1 MRIRSS
7 RSPSFE
13 ISRVSAVKVVLLCG
27 GKGTRIR
34 GVDDTVPK
42 PMIPVGSQ
50 PIVVHIM
57 EHYAHFGHREFVLC
71 LGYLGGVVRD
81 FFGAA
86 SSTGAQTVT
95 FALPSAG
102 QVTVTLVDT
111 GLDAMTGARVRKIQ
125 SFVGGEDFFL
135 TYGDGVSDVPIN
147 DVLTFHQSHNAAMTL
162 TAVRPP
168 SRFGE
173 VAVDASGIATSFN
186 EKPQASAGLIS
197 GGYFVCRPKLFEYLN
212 EKEDLVLEAEPMR
225 HMVRDRQLA
234 AYTHEGFWQCMD
246 TYRDWE
252 LLNDLDRKN
261 EAPWRH

>member
-1 MRIRSS
+1 M
-7 RSPSFE
+7 
-13 ISRVSAVKVVLLCG
+13 KVVLLCG

-34 GVDDTVPK
+34 GVDDTLPK
-42 PMIPVGSQ
+42 PMIPVGSH

-57 EHYAHFGHREFVLC
+57 QHYAFYGHRDFVLC
-71 LGYLGGVVRD
+71 LGYLGGVIRD
-81 FFGAA
+81 FFG
-86 SSTGAQTVT
+86 STTTAVEETVAYT
-95 FALPSAG
+95 LPTAG
-102 QVTVTLVDT
+102 EVNVTLVDT
-111 GLDAMTGARVRKIQ
+111 GLDSMTGARVRKIRHL
-125 SFVGGEDFFL
+125 VGDDDFFL
-135 TYGDGVSDVPIN
+135 TYGDGVSDVPID
-147 DVLTFHQSHNAAMTL
+147 DVLSFHRSHSSAMTL

-173 VAVDASGIATSFN
+173 VEVDASGIATSFN

-197 GGYFVCRPKLFEYLN
+197 GGYFVCRRTLFGYLS
-212 EKEDLVLEAEPMR
+212 EREDLVLEADPMR
-225 HMVRDRQLA
+225 QMVRDRQLA

>member
-1 MRIRSS
+1 M
-7 RSPSFE
+7 
-13 ISRVSAVKVVLLCG
+13 KVVILCG

-57 EHYAHFGHREFVLC
+57 EHYAFYGHRDFVLC
-71 LGYLGGVVRD
+71 LGYLGDVIRE
-81 FFGAA
+81 FFGA
-86 SSTGAQTVT
+86 SPSGGTETIS
-95 FALPSAG
+95 FALPRGGEAK
-102 QVTVTLVDT
+102 VTVVDT
-111 GLDAMTGARVRKIQ
+111 GLEAMTGARVRKIREV
-125 SFVGGEDFFL
+125 VGNDDFFL
-135 TYGDGVSDVPIN
+135 TYGDGVSDVPI
-147 DVLTFHQSHNAAMTL
+147 DKALGFHRAHSAAMTL

-173 VAVDASGIATSFN
+173 VEVDASGIATSFN

-197 GGYFVCRPKLFEYLN
+197 GGYFVCRPTLFNYLS
-212 EKEDLVLEAEPMR
+212 EREDLVLEADPMR
-225 HMVRDRQLA
+225 QMVRERQLA

-252 LLNDLDRKN
+252 LLNELDRKN

>member
-1 MRIRSS
+1 MK
-7 RSPSFE
+7 
-13 ISRVSAVKVVLLCG
+13 AVILCG

-57 EHYAHFGHREFVLC
+57 EHYAFYGHRDFVLC
-71 LGYLGGVVRD
+71 LGYLGNVVRE
-81 FFGAA
+81 FFGA
-86 SSTGAQTVT
+86 SNDGNIETVSFT
-95 FALPSAG
+95 LPRAG
-102 QVTVTLVDT
+102 KTNVTLVDT
-111 GLDAMTGARVRKIQ
+111 GLEAMTGARVRKVQ
-125 SFVGGEDFFL
+125 ELVGNDDFFL
-135 TYGDGVSDVPIN
+135 TYGDGVSDVPI
-147 DVLTFHQSHNAAMTL
+147 DKTHEFHRSHSAAMTL

-173 VAVDASGIATSFN
+173 VAIDAAGIATSFN

-197 GGYFVCRPKLFEYLN
+197 GGYFVCRPTLFRYLN
-212 EKEDLVLEAEPMR
+212 EREDLVLEAEPMR

-234 AYTHEGFWQCMD
+234 AFTHEGFWQCMD

>member
-1 MRIRSS
+1 MN
-7 RSPSFE
+7 
-13 ISRVSAVKVVLLCG
+13 VVLLCG

-57 EHYAHFGHREFVLC
+57 QHYAFYGHRDFVLC
-71 LGYLGGVVRD
+71 LGYLGNVVRE
-81 FFGAA
+81 FFGAT
-86 SSTGAQTVT
+86 SSAVEETVS
-95 FALPSAG
+95 FELPTAG
-102 QVTVTLVDT
+102 QVNVTLVDT
-111 GLDAMTGARVRKIQ
+111 GLDAMTGARVRKIRHV
-125 SFVGGEDFFL
+125 VGGNDFLL
-135 TYGDGVSDVPIN
+135 TYGDGVSDVPI
-147 DVLTFHQSHNAAMTL
+147 DRVLAFHRSHNAAMTL

-173 VAVDASGIATSFN
+173 VEVDTSGIATSFN
-186 EKPQASAGLIS
+186 EKPQVSAGLIS
-197 GGYFVCRPKLFEYLN
+197 GGYFVCRPSLFEYLDDR
-212 EKEDLVLEAEPMR
+212 EDLVLEADPMR
-225 HMVRDRQLA
+225 HMVRDRRLA

-252 LLNDLDRKN
+252 LLNDLDRRD

>member
-1 MRIRSS
+1 M
-7 RSPSFE
+7 
-13 ISRVSAVKVVLLCG
+13 KVVLLCG

-34 GVDDTVPK
+34 GVDDTLPK
-42 PMIPVGSQ
+42 PMIPVGSH

-57 EHYAHFGHREFVLC
+57 QHYAFYGHRDFVLC
-71 LGYLGGVVRD
+71 LGYLGGVIRD
-81 FFGAA
+81 FFG
-86 SSTGAQTVT
+86 STTTAVEETVAYT
-95 FALPSAG
+95 LPTAG
-102 QVTVTLVDT
+102 KVNVTLVDT
-111 GLDAMTGARVRKIQ
+111 GLDSMTGARVRKIRHL
-125 SFVGGEDFFL
+125 VGDDDFFL
-135 TYGDGVSDVPIN
+135 TYGDGVSDVPVD
-147 DVLTFHQSHNAAMTL
+147 DVLSFHRSHSSAMTL

-173 VAVDASGIATSFN
+173 VEVDASGIATSFN

-197 GGYFVCRPKLFEYLN
+197 GGYFVCRRTLFGYLS
-212 EKEDLVLEAEPMR
+212 EREDLVLEADPMR
-225 HMVRDRQLA
+225 QMVRDRRLA

>member
-1 MRIRSS
+1 M
-7 RSPSFE
+7 
-13 ISRVSAVKVVLLCG
+13 KVVLLCG

-34 GVDDTVPK
+34 GVDDTLPK
-42 PMIPVGSQ
+42 PMIPVGSH

-57 EHYAHFGHREFVLC
+57 QHYAFYGHRDFVLC
-71 LGYLGGVVRD
+71 LGYLGGVIRD
-81 FFGAA
+81 FFGSATTA
-86 SSTGAQTVT
+86 VEETVAYT
-95 FALPSAG
+95 LPTAG
-102 QVTVTLVDT
+102 KVNVTLVDT
-111 GLDAMTGARVRKIQ
+111 GLDSMTGARVRKIRHL
-125 SFVGGEDFFL
+125 VGDDDFFL
-135 TYGDGVSDVPIN
+135 TYGDGVSDVPVD
-147 DVLTFHQSHNAAMTL
+147 DVLSFHRSHSSAMTL

-173 VAVDASGIATSFN
+173 VEVDASGIATSFN

-197 GGYFVCRPKLFEYLN
+197 GGYFVCRRTLFGYLS
-212 EKEDLVLEAEPMR
+212 EREDLVLEADPMR
-225 HMVRDRQLA
+225 QMVRDRQLA

>member
-1 MRIRSS
+1 M
-7 RSPSFE
+7 
-13 ISRVSAVKVVLLCG
+13 KVVILCG

-57 EHYAHFGHREFVLC
+57 EHYAFYGHRDFVLC
-71 LGYLGGVVRD
+71 LGYLGNVVRE
-81 FFGAA
+81 FFGA
-86 SSTGAQTVT
+86 SNDGNIETVSFT
-95 FALPSAG
+95 LPRAAK
-102 QVTVTLVDT
+102 TNVTLVDT
-111 GLDAMTGARVRKIQ
+111 GLEAMTGARVRKVQ
-125 SFVGGEDFFL
+125 ELVGNDDFFL
-135 TYGDGVSDVPIN
+135 TYGDGVSDVPI
-147 DVLTFHQSHNAAMTL
+147 DKTHEFHRSHSAAMTL

-173 VAVDASGIATSFN
+173 VAIDAAGIATSFN

-197 GGYFVCRPKLFEYLN
+197 GGYFVCRPTLFRYLN
-212 EKEDLVLEAEPMR
+212 EREDLVLEAEPMR

-234 AYTHEGFWQCMD
+234 AFTHEGFWQCMD

>member
-1 MRIRSS
+1 M
-7 RSPSFE
+7 
-13 ISRVSAVKVVLLCG
+13 KVVLLCG

-34 GVDDTVPK
+34 GVDDTLPK
-42 PMIPVGSQ
+42 PMIPVGSH

-57 EHYAHFGHREFVLC
+57 QHYAFFGHRDFVLC

-81 FFGAA
+81 FFGATTSA
-86 SSTGAQTVT
+86 AEETVSYT
-95 FALPSAG
+95 LPSAG
-102 QVTVTLVDT
+102 TVNVTLVDT
-111 GLDAMTGARVRKIQ
+111 GLEAMTGARVRKVRHL
-125 SFVGGEDFFL
+125 VGNNDFFL
-135 TYGDGVSDVPIN
+135 TYGDGVSDVPI
-147 DVLTFHQSHNAAMTL
+147 DRVLAFHRSHNAVMTL

-173 VAVDASGIATSFN
+173 VEVDASGLATSFN

-197 GGYFVCRPKLFEYLN
+197 GGYFVCRPALFEYLS
-212 EKEDLVLEAEPMR
+212 EHDDLVLEADPMR

>member
-1 MRIRSS
+1 M
-7 RSPSFE
+7 
-13 ISRVSAVKVVLLCG
+13 KVVLLCG

-34 GVDDTVPK
+34 GVDDTLPK
-42 PMIPVGSQ
+42 PMIPVGSH

-57 EHYAHFGHREFVLC
+57 QHYAFYGHRDFVLC
-71 LGYLGGVVRD
+71 LGYLGEVIRD
-81 FFGAA
+81 FFG
-86 SSTGAQTVT
+86 STTTAVEETVAYT
-95 FALPSAG
+95 LPTAG
-102 QVTVTLVDT
+102 EVNVTLVDT
-111 GLDAMTGARVRKIQ
+111 GLDSMTGARVRKIRHL
-125 SFVGGEDFFL
+125 VGDDDFFL
-135 TYGDGVSDVPIN
+135 TYGDGVSDVPVD
-147 DVLTFHQSHNAAMTL
+147 DVLSFHRSHSSAMTL

-173 VAVDASGIATSFN
+173 VEVDASGIATSFN

-197 GGYFVCRPKLFEYLN
+197 GGYFVCRRTLFGYLS
-212 EKEDLVLEAEPMR
+212 EREDLVLEADPMR
-225 HMVRDRQLA
+225 QMVRDRQLA

>member
-1 MRIRSS
+1 M
-7 RSPSFE
+7 
-13 ISRVSAVKVVLLCG
+13 KVVILCG

-57 EHYAHFGHREFVLC
+57 EHYAFYGHRDFVLC
-71 LGYLGGVVRD
+71 LGYLGDVIRE
-81 FFGAA
+81 FFGA
-86 SSTGAQTVT
+86 SPSGGTETVS
-95 FALPSAG
+95 FALPRGSEAK
-102 QVTVTLVDT
+102 VTVVDT
-111 GLDAMTGARVRKIQ
+111 GLEAMTGARVRRIRD
-125 SFVGGEDFFL
+125 VVANDDFFL
-135 TYGDGVSDVPIN
+135 TYGDGVSDVPI
-147 DVLTFHQSHNAAMTL
+147 DKALGFHRAHSAAMTL

-173 VAVDASGIATSFN
+173 VEVDASGIATSFN

-197 GGYFVCRPKLFEYLN
+197 GGYFVCRPTLFNYLS
-212 EKEDLVLEAEPMR
+212 EREDLILEADPMR
-225 HMVRDRQLA
+225 QMVRDRQLA

-252 LLNDLDRKN
+252 LLNELDRKN

>member
-1 MRIRSS
+1 M
-7 RSPSFE
+7 
-13 ISRVSAVKVVLLCG
+13 KVVILCG

-50 PIVVHIM
+50 PIIVHIM
-57 EHYAHFGHREFVLC
+57 EHYAFYGHHNFVLC
-71 LGYLGGVVRD
+71 LGYLGSVIRE
-81 FFGAA
+81 FFGASLA
-86 SSTGAQTVT
+86 GKTETVS
-95 FALPSAG
+95 FALPRAG
-102 QVTVTLVDT
+102 KVKVTLVDT
-111 GLDAMTGARVRKIQ
+111 GLEAMTGARVRKIRGL
-125 SFVGGEDFFL
+125 VGDEDFFL
-135 TYGDGVSDVPIN
+135 TYGDGVSDVPI
-147 DVLTFHQSHNAAMTL
+147 DKSHEFHHSHTAAMTL

-173 VAVDASGIATSFN
+173 VEVDNAGIATSFN

-197 GGYFVCRPKLFEYLN
+197 GGYFVCRPKVFDYLN
-212 EKEDLVLEAEPMR
+212 EREDLVLEADPMR

>member
-1 MRIRSS
+1 M
-7 RSPSFE
+7 
-13 ISRVSAVKVVLLCG
+13 KVVILCG

-57 EHYAHFGHREFVLC
+57 EHYAFYGHRDFVLC
-71 LGYLGGVVRD
+71 LGYLGDVIRE
-81 FFGAA
+81 FFGA
-86 SSTGAQTVT
+86 SPSGGTETVS
-95 FALPSAG
+95 FALPRGGEAK
-102 QVTVTLVDT
+102 VTVVDT
-111 GLDAMTGARVRKIQ
+111 GLEAMTGARVRKIREV
-125 SFVGGEDFFL
+125 VGNDDFFL
-135 TYGDGVSDVPIN
+135 TYGDGVSDVPI
-147 DVLTFHQSHNAAMTL
+147 DKALGFHRAHSAAMTL

-173 VAVDASGIATSFN
+173 VEVDASGIATSFN

-197 GGYFVCRPKLFEYLN
+197 GGYFVCRPTLFNYLS
-212 EKEDLVLEAEPMR
+212 EREDLVLEADPMR
-225 HMVRDRQLA
+225 QMVRERQLA

-252 LLNDLDRKN
+252 LLNELDRKN

>member
-1 MRIRSS
+1 MKSVI
-7 RSPSFE
+7 
-13 ISRVSAVKVVLLCG
+13 LCG

-57 EHYAHFGHREFVLC
+57 EHYAFYGHREFILC
-71 LGYLGGVVRD
+71 LGYLGGVIRE
-81 FFGAA
+81 FFGA
-86 SSTGAQTVT
+86 SPTGETETVSY
-95 FALPSAG
+95 ALPRAG
-102 QVTVTLVDT
+102 TATVTLVDT
-111 GLDAMTGARVRKIQ
+111 GLEAMTGSRVRKIRGI
-125 SFVGGEDFFL
+125 VGSEEFFL
-135 TYGDGVSDVPIN
+135 TYGDGVSDVPI
-147 DVLTFHQSHNAAMTL
+147 DETLAFHRTRDAAMTL

-173 VAVDASGIATSFN
+173 VEVDPSGLATSFN

-197 GGYFVCRPKLFEYLN
+197 GGYFVCRPTVFEYLDDR
-212 EKEDLVLEAEPMR
+212 EDLVLEAGPMR
-225 HMVRDRQLA
+225 QMVRDRRLA

-252 LLNDLDRKN
+252 LLNELDRKN

>member
-1 MRIRSS
+1 M
-7 RSPSFE
+7 
-13 ISRVSAVKVVLLCG
+13 KTVLLCG

-42 PMIPVGSQ
+42 PMIPIGDQ

-57 EHYAHFGHREFVLC
+57 EHYAFFGHRDFVLC
-71 LGYLGGVVRD
+71 LGYLGSAIRA
-81 FFGAA
+81 FFGASA
-86 SSTGAQTVT
+86 STVSQTVDFT
-95 FALPSAG
+95 LPRSGA
-102 QVTVTLVDT
+102 VNITLVDT
-111 GLDAMTGARVRKIQ
+111 GLEAMTGARVRKIRDV
-125 SFVGGEDFFL
+125 VGESDFFL
-135 TYGDGVSDVPIN
+135 TYGDGVSDVPI
-147 DVLTFHQSHNAAMTL
+147 DKVLSFHRSHRAALTL

-173 VAVDASGIATSFN
+173 VEVDPSGLATSFN

-197 GGYFVCRPKLFEYLN
+197 GGYFVCRSSLFGYLN
-212 EKEDLVLEAEPMR
+212 DREDLVLEADPMR
-225 HMVRDRQLA
+225 QMVRDKQLA

-252 LLNDLDRKN
+252 LLNELHRKD

>member
-1 MRIRSS
+1 MSV
-7 RSPSFE
+7 SPTFTTP
-13 ISRVSAVKVVLLCG
+13 VVILCG

-42 PMIPVGSQ
+42 PMIPVGRQ

-57 EHYAHFGHREFVLC
+57 EHYAHFGYRNFVLC
-71 LGYLGGVVRD
+71 LGYLGSVIRKH
-81 FFGAA
+81 FGGD
-86 SSTGAQTVT
+86 SSNSVEHVEVE
-95 FALPSAG
+95 LPSGIPAN
-102 QVTVTLVDT
+102 VTLAET
-111 GLDAMTGARVRKIQ
+111 GENTMTGGRIRKIRDL
-125 SFVGGEDFFL
+125 VGDQDFLL
-135 TYGDGVSDVPIN
+135 TYGDGVSDVPI
-147 DVLTFHQSHNAAMTL
+147 DQVIKFHASNTAAMTL

-173 VAVDASGIATSFN
+173 VEVDANGIAISFN

-197 GGYFVCRPKLFEYLN
+197 GGYFVCRPSIFNYLGDR
-212 EKEDLVLEAEPMR
+212 EDLVLEAEPMR
-225 HMVRDRQLA
+225 RMASERQLA

-252 LLNDLDRKN
+252 LLNDLARRN

>member
-1 MRIRSS
+1 M
-7 RSPSFE
+7 
-13 ISRVSAVKVVLLCG
+13 KVVILCG

-34 GVDDTVPK
+34 GVDDSVPK
-42 PMIPVGSQ
+42 PMIPVGSH

-57 EHYAHFGHREFVLC
+57 EHYAFYGHRSFVLC
-71 LGYLGGVVRD
+71 LGYLGASIRE

-86 SSTGAQTVT
+86 TTGGTETVSYN
-95 FALPSAG
+95 LPRSGEVA
-102 QVTVTLVDT
+102 VTLVDT
-111 GLDAMTGARVRKIQ
+111 GLEAMTGARVRKVREL
-125 SFVGGEDFFL
+125 VGNEDFLL
-135 TYGDGVSDVPIN
+135 TYGDGVSDVPI
-147 DVLTFHQSHNAAMTL
+147 DRVHEFHLAHSAAMTL

-173 VAVDASGIATSFN
+173 VAVDAAGIATSFN

-197 GGYFVCRPKLFEYLN
+197 GGYFVCRPALFNYLN
-212 EKEDLVLEAEPMR
+212 ERDDLVLEADPMR
-225 HMVRDRQLA
+225 QMVRDRQLA

-252 LLNDLDRKN
+252 LLNDLYRKN

>member
-1 MRIRSS
+1 MGARM
-7 RSPSFE
+7 
-13 ISRVSAVKVVLLCG
+13 KVVLLCG

-57 EHYAHFGHREFVLC
+57 EHYAFFGHRDFVLC
-71 LGYLGGVVRD
+71 LGYLGNVIRE
-81 FFGAA
+81 FFGA
-86 SSTGAQTVT
+86 TVSGVSEMV
-95 FALPSAG
+95 AYDLPVAG
-102 QVTVTLVDT
+102 RVNITLVDT
-111 GLDAMTGARVRKIQ
+111 GLDAMTGARVRKIRGLV
-125 SFVGGEDFFL
+125 SDEDFFL
-135 TYGDGVSDVPIN
+135 TYGDGVSDVPI
-147 DVLTFHQSHNAAMTL
+147 DKVLAFHQSHQAAITL

-173 VAVDASGIATSFN
+173 VEVDASGIATSFN

-197 GGYFVCRPKLFEYLN
+197 GGYFVCRKKLFSYLD
-212 EKEDLVLEAEPMR
+212 EREDLVLEADPMR
-225 HMVRDRQLA
+225 QMVRDRQLA

-261 EAPWRH
+261 SAPWRH

>member
-1 MRIRSS
+1 M
-7 RSPSFE
+7 
-13 ISRVSAVKVVLLCG
+13 KVVILCG

-57 EHYAHFGHREFVLC
+57 EHYAFYGHRDFVLC
-71 LGYLGGVVRD
+71 LGYLGSEIRK
-81 FFGAA
+81 FFGAFP
-86 SSTGAQTVT
+86 SGGTETIS
-95 FALPSAG
+95 FALPRG
-102 QVTVTLVDT
+102 GEVKVTVVDT
-111 GLDAMTGARVRKIQ
+111 GLEAMTGARVRKIREV
-125 SFVGGEDFFL
+125 VGNDDFFL
-135 TYGDGVSDVPIN
+135 TYGDGVSDVPI
-147 DVLTFHQSHNAAMTL
+147 DKALGFHRAHSAAMTL

-173 VAVDASGIATSFN
+173 VEVDASGIATSFN

-197 GGYFVCRPKLFEYLN
+197 GGYFVCRPTLFNYLSDR
-212 EKEDLVLEAEPMR
+212 EDLVLEADPMR
-225 HMVRDRQLA
+225 QMVRERQLA

-252 LLNDLDRKN
+252 LLNELDRKN